1 MMLTVGGPGFP
12 FVDANND
19 GLFNAGDGDVLLNNG
34 ELSDGKF
41 DTAVAEGP
49 NYTTPVAGAG
59 LVIDGAAITVTGNI
73 NYKASGT
80 LIVNTNLTAGDDLKL
95 TSRTA
100 SVKLD
105 DPTLTAT
112 DDIIIVARVDITGL
126 SDTLSAG
133 GDIYALAGGNIFLV
147 TCTITGGRGIEMYA
161 GGFIELGDSTTT
173 ATNGEIDLKAIGDV
187 NSVGGTL
194 SAIGSHGEVELW
206 SGNFI
211 NVSTAQIHAKK
222 EIELFAANT
231 IFIDGATLQT
241 TGSEIDIATRANIV
255 GAGSTIDAQGSRG
268 EVYIAA
274 RGAIDLTDATV
285 TAAKQIDIHTR
296 DAVFAQGAF
305 LLAANWDVNIEARLN
320 VDLSASAN
328 RAAVIRA
335 FKDIYIESKT
345 ADVDIRGASIASL
358 TGSTKGE
365 IKIKAADE
373 LFVEGAEILYAKKLK
388 LQGTQ
393 VGTPLNVAQ
402 GTLPLP
408 V

>member
-1 MMLTVGGPGFP
+1 MRHHTGHKRFSLSKLIAGTSRPAQLKGPSRRPTRFEPLEGRMMLTVGGPGFP

-133 GDIYALAGGNIFLV
+133 GDIY
-147 TCTITGGRGIEMYA
+147 
-161 GGFIELGDSTTT
+161 
-173 ATNGEIDLKAIGDV
+173 
-187 NSVGGTL
+187 
-194 SAIGSHGEVELW
+194 
-206 SGNFI
+206 
-211 NVSTAQIHAKK
+211 
-222 EIELFAANT
+222 
-231 IFIDGATLQT
+231 
-241 TGSEIDIATRANIV
+241 
-255 GAGSTIDAQGSRG
+255 
-268 EVYIAA
+268 
-274 RGAIDLTDATV
+274 
-285 TAAKQIDIHTR
+285 
-296 DAVFAQGAF
+296 
-305 LLAANWDVNIEARLN
+305 
-320 VDLSASAN
+320 
-328 RAAVIRA
+328 
-335 FKDIYIESKT
+335 
-345 ADVDIRGASIASL
+345 
-358 TGSTKGE
+358 
-365 IKIKAADE
+365 
-373 LFVEGAEILYAKKLK
+373 
-388 LQGTQ
+388 
-393 VGTPLNVAQ
+393 
-402 GTLPLP
+402 
-408 V
+408 